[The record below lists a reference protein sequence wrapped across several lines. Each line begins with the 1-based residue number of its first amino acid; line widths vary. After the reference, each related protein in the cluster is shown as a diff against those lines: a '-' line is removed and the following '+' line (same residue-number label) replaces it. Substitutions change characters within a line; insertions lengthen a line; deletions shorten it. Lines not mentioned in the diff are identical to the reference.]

1 MTCEQLGQDSHAEIL
16 RNRYEVLFQCN
27 YDHGNPMFYVISSV
41 AY

>member
-1 MTCEQLGQDSHAEIL
+1 MTCEQLGQDSLAEIL

-27 YDHGNPMFYVISSV
+27 YEHGNQLFCVISSV